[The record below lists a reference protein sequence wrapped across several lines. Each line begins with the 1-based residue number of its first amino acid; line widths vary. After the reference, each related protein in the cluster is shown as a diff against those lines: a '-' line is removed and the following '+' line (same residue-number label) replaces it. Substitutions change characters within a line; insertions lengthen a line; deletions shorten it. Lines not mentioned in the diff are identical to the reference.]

1 MGLVIL
7 ADVLSSPSATRG
19 PNDPSRPSGTPRPRR
34 YTAAER
40 AQRVRFR
47 RALSLMAM
55 TLVVPGSAQ
64 LLAGNRRLGL
74 AAFRTWLVAVALTV
88 AVLVSVAVDRD
99 LAYWMVADATLLGVV
114 RLVLMALA
122 VFWAV
127 LFMDAWRLGR
137 PLTLAMGHRRAVVA
151 VNGVL
156 CFSVAGTLL
165 TGAHLMGVQKQFI
178 GEMFGDGIATAA
190 TDGRYNVLLMGGDSG
205 AGRVG
210 LRPDSMTVASID
222 AATGRTVL
230 VSLPRN
236 MRNFPFREGSV
247 MDEQFP
253 DGFDAD
259 YLNGVSTWA
268 EDRPELFKKSDH
280 PGIDATVTAV
290 EGITG
295 LDVNYWAMVNLE
307 GFRELVD
314 AVGGVTL
321 TVRQP
326 IPVGGLDDDVV
337 RYIPTG
343 TRKLDGMDTLWY
355 ARARDGS
362 DDYSR
367 MARQKCVMSA
377 MLAQLSP
384 QTVVRNFSAIA
395 DASAELIQT
404 DLPASEL
411 DTFMSLAMQAKD
423 EKVATLSLVPPM
435 IDTGD
440 PDIDL
445 VHDKVAAAVQRS
457 EEPPSP
463 SLGGSGRKK
472 APTAVTGG
480 SLGSL
485 SEGYAA
491 NQAQDL
497 SSAC

>member
-1 MGLVIL
+1 MIL
-7 ADVLSSPSATRG
+7 TDVLSSPSATRR
-19 PNDPSRPSGTPRPRR
+19 PNDPARPLGSPPVPRS
-34 YTAAER
+34 TAAER

-74 AAFRTWLVAVALTV
+74 AAFRTWLVLVALTV
-88 AVLVSVAVDRD
+88 AVLVSVTVDRD
-99 LAYWMVADATLLGVV
+99 LGFTMLTDPALLGVV

-127 LFMDAWRLGR
+127 LFMDAWRLGK
-137 PLTLAMGHRRAVVA
+137 PLSLGMGHRRAVVA

-156 CFSVAGTLL
+156 CFAVAGTLL
-165 TGAHLMGVQKQFI
+165 TGAHLMGVQRDFI
-178 GEMFGDGIATAA
+178 GTMSGNGIVTAA

-222 AATGRTVL
+222 ADTGRTVL

-236 MRNFPFREGSV
+236 MKGFPFREGSV

-268 EDRPELFKKSDH
+268 EDRPELFGSSDE
-280 PGIDATVTAV
+280 PGIDATVMAV

-307 GFRELVD
+307 GFKELVD

-321 TVRQP
+321 NVRQP
-326 IPVGGLDDDVV
+326 IPVGGLGDDVV

-343 TRKLDGMDTLWY
+343 TRELDGMDTLWY

-367 MARQKCVMSA
+367 MARQKCVMAA
-377 MLAQLSP
+377 MASQLSP

-395 DASAELIQT
+395 DASAELVQT

-411 DTFMSLAMQAKD
+411 DTFMSLAMKAKD
-423 EKVATLSLVPPM
+423 EKIATLSLVPPM
-435 IDTGD
+435 IDTAD

-445 VHDKVAAAVQRS
+445 IQEKVDAAVQRT

-463 SLGGSGRKK
+463 SAGAGGRRK

-480 SLGSL
+480 SLGSM
-485 SEGYAA
+485 SDGYAA

-497 SSAC
+497 SAAC

>member
-7 ADVLSSPSATRG
+7 TDVLSSPSATRR
-19 PNDPSRPSGTPRPRR
+19 PTDPSPRS
-34 YTAAER
+34 AAER

-55 TLVVPGSAQ
+55 TLIVPGSAQ

-74 AAFRTWLVAVALTV
+74 AAFRTWLVVVALTV
-88 AVLVSVAVDRD
+88 VTGVSVLLDRD
-99 LAYWMVADATLLGVV
+99 LAYWLMADPTGLAVLGVV
-114 RLVLMALA
+114 RVALMVLAIL
-122 VFWAV
+122 WAV
-127 LFMDAWRLGR
+127 LFMDAWRLGQ
-137 PLTLAMGHRRAVVA
+137 PLTLAMTHRRAVVG

-156 CFSVAGTLL
+156 CFTVAGTLL
-165 TGAHLMGVQKQFI
+165 SGAHLLGVQREFI
-178 GEMFGDGIATAA
+178 GTMFSDGVATSATA
-190 TDGRYNVLLMGGDSG
+190 GRYNVLLLGGDAG

-222 AATGRTVL
+222 AATGRTLL

-236 MRNFPFREGSV
+236 MENFPFREGSV
-247 MDEQFP
+247 MAERFP
-253 DGFDAD
+253 DGFDED

-268 EDRPELFKKSDH
+268 EGHRELFGKSEE
-280 PGIDATVTAV
+280 PGIDATVMAV

-295 LDVNYWAMVNLE
+295 LDVNYWAMINLE
-307 GFRELVD
+307 GFKELVD

-321 TVRQP
+321 NVRQP
-326 IPVGGLDDDVV
+326 IPVGGLGDDVV

-343 TRKLDGMDTLWY
+343 TRELDGTDTLWY
-355 ARARDGS
+355 ARAREGS

-384 QTVVRNFSAIA
+384 QAVLRNFSAIA
-395 DASAELIQT
+395 DASAELIST

-411 DTFMSLAMQAKD
+411 DTFLSLAMQAKD
-423 EKVATLSLVPPM
+423 EKISTLSLVPPL
-435 IDTGD
+435 IDTAR

-445 VHDKVAAAVQRS
+445 VREKVAAAVARS

-463 SLGGSGRKK
+463 STGSGGRKK
-472 APTAVTGG
+472 APAEVTGG
-480 SLGSL
+480 SLGSM
-485 SEGYAA
+485 SSGYAA

>member
-1 MGLVIL
+1 MIL
-7 ADVLSSPSATRG
+7 TDVLSSPSATRR
-19 PNDPSRPSGTPRPRR
+19 PNDPARPLGSPPVPRS
-34 YTAAER
+34 TAAER

-74 AAFRTWLVAVALTV
+74 AAFRTWLVLVALTV

-99 LAYWMVADATLLGVV
+99 LGFTMLTDPALLGVV

-127 LFMDAWRLGR
+127 LFMDAWRLGK

-156 CFSVAGTLL
+156 CFAVAGTLL
-165 TGAHLMGVQKQFI
+165 TGAHLMGVQKDFI
-178 GEMFGDGIATAA
+178 TTMSGDGIVTAA

-222 AATGRTVL
+222 AETGRTVL

-236 MRNFPFREGSV
+236 MKGFPFREGSV
-247 MDEQFP
+247 MDEEFP
-253 DGFDAD
+253 DGFEED

-268 EDRPELFKKSDH
+268 EDRPELFGRSDQ
-280 PGIDATVTAV
+280 PGIDATVMAV

-307 GFRELVD
+307 GFKELVD

-321 TVRQP
+321 NVRQP

-343 TRKLDGMDTLWY
+343 TRELDGMDTLWY

-367 MARQKCVMSA
+367 MARQKCVMAA
-377 MLAQLSP
+377 MASQLSP

-395 DASAELIQT
+395 DASAELVQT

-411 DTFMSLAMQAKD
+411 DTFMSLAMKAKD
-423 EKVATLSLVPPM
+423 EKIATLSLVPPM
-435 IDTGD
+435 IDTAD

-445 VHDKVAAAVQRS
+445 IHEKVDAAVQRS

-463 SLGGSGRKK
+463 SAGTGGRKK
-472 APTAVTGG
+472 APTTVTGG
-480 SLGSL
+480 SLGSM
-485 SEGYAA
+485 SDGYAA

-497 SSAC
+497 SAAC

>member
-1 MGLVIL
+1 MIL
-7 ADVLSSPSATRG
+7 TNVLSSPSATRR
-19 PNDPSRPSGTPRPRR
+19 PNDPTRPTGSPRPPR
-34 YTAAER
+34 YSAAER

-74 AAFRTWLVAVALTV
+74 AAFRTWLVVVALTV
-88 AVLVSVAVDRD
+88 AVVVSIAVDRD
-99 LAYWMVADATLLGVV
+99 LGYWMMADPTLLGVL
-114 RLVLMALA
+114 RLALMALA

-165 TGAHLMGVQKQFI
+165 TGAHLMGVQKEFI
-178 GEMFGDGIATAA
+178 GTMFGDGIATAA

-236 MRNFPFREGSV
+236 MEDFPFREGSV

-253 DGFDAD
+253 GGFDAD

-268 EDRPELFKKSDH
+268 EDRPELFRSDQ
-280 PGIDATVTAV
+280 PGVDATVMAV

-326 IPVGGLDDDVV
+326 IPVGGLGEDVV
-337 RYIPTG
+337 RHIPTG
-343 TRKLDGMDTLWY
+343 TRELDGMDTLWY

-377 MLAQLSP
+377 MLSQLSP

-395 DASAELIQT
+395 DASTELIST

-411 DTFMSLAMQAKD
+411 DTFMALAMEAKD
-423 EKVATLSLVPPM
+423 EKISTLSLVPPM
-435 IDTGD
+435 IDTAD

-445 VHDKVAAAVQRS
+445 VHEKVAAAVQRS
-457 EEPPSP
+457 AEPLSP
-463 SLGGSGRKK
+463 SVGSSGRRS

-485 SEGYAA
+485 SDGYAA

-497 SSAC
+497 SAAC